1 MSVVVRAWIAPN
13 ALDGQTP
20 QHVESFMVSAV
31 TTPAAPPAR
40 ATVPTASP
48 TDDVDAFVADQLA
61 TMSTLDANDPDRDR
75 LRSEVICAC
84 LPMVRRAAA
93 RFAGRGENLE
103 DLIQVGTV
111 GLIKAVDRFDPSRE
125 TPFVNYA
132 MPTIL
137 GEVKRHFRDKSWSV
151 RVSRARQ
158 ELYLE
163 ISRLIPTMAQELGR
177 SPSVSDISG
186 RLGIPESE
194 VLAGIDCG
202 QAHTARSLSTPVGDD
217 DGAVLSDVLGA
228 PDERLESVADRQALH
243 EALADVPV
251 RERNILM
258 LRFFANMTQ
267 SEIAERVGVS
277 QMHVS
282 RLLTR
287 TLADLRTRLLV
298 EE

>member
-1 MSVVVRAWIAPN
+1 MLPPVASQAA
-13 ALDGQTP
+13 A
-20 QHVESFMVSAV
+20 AV
-31 TTPAAPPAR
+31 QSSL
-40 ATVPTASP
+40 TVGE
-48 TDDVDAFVADQLA
+48 DADAHLAVQLA
-61 TMSTLDANDPDRDR
+61 ALGQLDTDDPDRDR

-93 RFAGRGENLE
+93 RFAGRGESLD
-103 DLIQVGTV
+103 DLVQVATV

-137 GEVKRHFRDKSWSV
+137 GEIKRHFRDKSWSV

-177 SPSVSDISG
+177 SPSVADLAE
-186 RLGIPESE
+186 RLGIPEAE

-202 QAHTARSLSTPVGDD
+202 QAHTARSLSSPIGDD
-217 DGAVLSDVLGA
+217 DGAVLSDVLGET
-228 PDERLESVADRQALH
+228 DQRLESVADRETLR
-243 EALADVPV
+243 EAVAELPE
-251 RERNILM
+251 RERQILM

-282 RLLTR
+282 RLLSR
-287 TLADLRTRLLV
+287 TLTALRGRLLL

>member
-1 MSVVVRAWIAPN
+1 
-13 ALDGQTP
+13 
-20 QHVESFMVSAV
+20 MVSRV
-31 TTPAAPPAR
+31 IAAAD
-40 ATVPTASP
+40 ASASSTLPTARTSSTTGSLP
-48 TDDVDAFVADQLA
+48 TTGTSSHDDVDEHIAACLQL
-61 TMSTLDANDPDRDR
+61 MSTMDPDDPDRDR
-75 LRSEVICAC
+75 VRSDVICAC

-93 RFAGRGENLE
+93 RFAGRGEGLD
-103 DLIQVGTV
+103 DLVQVGTI
-111 GLIKAVDRFDPSRE
+111 GLIKAVDRFDASRE

-132 MPTIL
+132 MPTII

-177 SPSVSDISG
+177 SPSVSDLAE
-186 RLGIPESE
+186 RLEIPESE

-202 QAHTARSLSTPVGDD
+202 QAHTARSLSTPVGED

-228 PDERLESVADRQALH
+228 PDPRLESVADRQALH
-243 EALADVPV
+243 EALADVPE
-251 RERNILM
+251 RERQILM

-287 TLADLRTRLLV
+287 TLADLRARLLV

>member
-1 MSVVVRAWIAPN
+1 
-13 ALDGQTP
+13 
-20 QHVESFMVSAV
+20 MVSRITHTATPV
-31 TTPAAPPAR
+31 AGTTVPAANAY
-40 ATVPTASP
+40 
-48 TDDVDAFVADQLA
+48 DDVEEFVAAQLS
-61 TMSTLDANDPDRDR
+61 TMSTMDLRDPERDQV
-75 LRSEVICAC
+75 RSDVICAC

-93 RFAGRGENLE
+93 RFAGRGESLD

-111 GLIKAVDRFDPSRE
+111 GLIKAVDRFDAGRE

-137 GEVKRHFRDKSWSV
+137 GEIKRHFRDKSWSV

-163 ISRLIPTMAQELGR
+163 ISRLIPMMAQELGR
-177 SPSVSDISG
+177 SPSVADIAE
-186 RLGIPESE
+186 RLGIPQSE

-228 PDERLESVADRQALH
+228 PDDRLESVADRQALH
-243 EALADVPV
+243 EALADVPE
-251 RERNILM
+251 RERQILL

-287 TLADLRTRLLV
+287 TLADLRARLLV

>member
-1 MSVVVRAWIAPN
+1 
-13 ALDGQTP
+13 
-20 QHVESFMVSAV
+20 MVSV
-31 TTPAAPPAR
+31 ITRPAASDVRMSAPA
-40 ATVPTASP
+40 SGSHE
-48 TDDVDAFVADQLA
+48 DVDSFIAAKLEL
-61 TMSTLDANDPDRDR
+61 MSTLDIDDPDRDR
-75 LRSEVICAC
+75 TRSDAICAC

-93 RFAGRGENLE
+93 RFAGRGEGLD
-103 DLIQVGTV
+103 DLVQVATV
-111 GLIKAVDRFDPSRE
+111 GLIKAVDRFDASRE

-132 MPTIL
+132 MPTIV
-137 GEVKRHFRDKSWSV
+137 GEIKRHFRDKSWSV

-177 SPSVSDISG
+177 SPSVSDLAD
-186 RLGIPESE
+186 RLGISESE

-202 QAHTARSLSTPVGDD
+202 QAHTARSLSTPVGAD
-217 DGAVLSDVLGA
+217 DGAVLSDVIGA

-243 EALADVPV
+243 EALADVPM
-251 RERNILM
+251 RERQILM

-267 SEIAERVGVS
+267 SEIADRVGVS

-287 TLADLRTRLLV
+287 TLADLRARLLV

>member
-1 MSVVVRAWIAPN
+1 MVPPVPYVAAVAARN
-13 ALDGQTP
+13 GVTP
-20 QHVESFMVSAV
+20 P
-31 TTPAAPPAR
+31 TTG
-40 ATVPTASP
+40 
-48 TDDVDAFVADQLA
+48 DDADVQFGAQLA
-61 TMSTLDANDPDRDR
+61 ALGELDADDPDRDR
-75 LRSEVICAC
+75 LRSEIICSC

-93 RFAGRGENLE
+93 RFAGRGESLD
-103 DLIQVGTV
+103 DLVQVATV
-111 GLIKAVDRFDPSRE
+111 GLIKAVDRFDANRE

-137 GEVKRHFRDKSWSV
+137 GEIKRHFRDKSWSV

-177 SPSVSDISG
+177 SPSVADLAE

-202 QAHTARSLSTPVGDD
+202 QAHTARSLSSPIGDD
-217 DGAVLSDVLGA
+217 DGAVLSDVLGET
-228 PDERLESVADRQALH
+228 DQRLESVADRETLR
-243 EALADVPV
+243 EAVAELPE
-251 RERNILM
+251 RERQILM

-282 RLLTR
+282 RLLSR
-287 TLADLRTRLLV
+287 TLTALRGRLLL